1 LEEGAL
7 AVMAQQQKLTP
18 EFMVLCLKLVEQ
30 LKSLSNIQE
39 NVSEK
44 EDEETFRMEMSG
56 LLNEMNCPHSHL
68 MGVRGLVGPKNRL
81 LLLDYLTSELQA
93 LQMIGGEKEEIED
106 EDLVL
111 SPALQ
116 QLLSIL
122 TALNLP
128 QPTKDTTV
136 FELFSQIES
145 KVRQLLSKVPRDHLG
160 NPLLTKNLS
169 GTQWEKV
176 EEINS
181 QLNQEYTLHRSMLLK
196 RLDVTIQSFGWSDR
210 AKTKKDEIS
219 SVFYPVRKSL
229 SVRSP
234 VSIPD
239 VIATRSDL
247 LRLIKTN
254 DAEIRKKTRCKINRI
269 VMGRV
274 PDRGGRPSNV
284 APPIEMPAFT
294 KRTEAPR
301 DQRPSSGRGGRG
313 GKVQGGWSSGS
324 GVGEGRGGGGREKR
338 GGQGGGWQGGRGWQG
353 GGQRGNPFGG
363 SYNSGSSF
371 YYS

>member
-1 LEEGAL
+1 MEGDIQDALEDLGFNGPVLEEGAL
-7 AVMAQQQKLTP
+7 AVMVQQQKLTP

-56 LLNEMNCPHSHL
+56 LLNEMN
-68 MGVRGLVGPKNRL
+68 
-81 LLLDYLTSELQA
+81 YLTSELQA

-181 QLNQEYTLHRSMLLK
+181 QLNQEYTLRRSMLLK
-196 RLDVTIQSFGWSDR
+196 RLDVSIQSFGWSDR

-219 SVFYPVRKSL
+219 SVFCPVRKSL

-239 VIATRSDL
+239 VIATRSGK
-247 LRLIKTN
+247 LIKTN